1 MIQYSQKGCPM
12 CDQLKQK
19 QDAAGAQY
27 SIETD
32 RDKLLSQGI
41 THVPMLRVG
50 EGEDGLLSFAQA
62 MQFVNAG
69 GVSDVCHKV

>member
-19 QDAAGAQY
+19 QDAVGAEY
-27 SIETD
+27 SIEMD
-32 RDKLLSQGI
+32 RGKLLSLGI
-41 THVPMLRVG
+41 THVPMLKVDDDIG
-50 EGEDGLLSFAQA
+50 VLSFAEA

-69 GVSDVCHKV
+69 GKR

>member
-19 QDAAGAQY
+19 LDTAGAEY
-27 SIETD
+27 SIEND
-32 RDKLLSQGI
+32 REKLFAQGI
-41 THVPMLRVG
+41 THVPMLRVDDS
-50 EGEDGLLSFAQA
+50 ESGLLNFAQA

-69 GVSDVCHKV
+69 GEKNVRH